1 MVFSSFIFLWFF
13 LPLIFIAGMII
24 KAPGRQNILLL
35 LGSLLFYAWGE
46 PVYILLLLASILLN
60 YLFGLGIGSAEKQN
74 VKKLL
79 LTAALV
85 INLGSLACFKYL
97 GLLSASLAALLP
109 SAGIPVIELP
119 LPVGI
124 SFFTFQAMAYIID
137 LYRGKYPPQKDPLKL
152 ALYISFFPQLIAG
165 PIVRYID
172 IEKQLTDRKI
182 SLDGVSYGI
191 RRFIYGLAKKVLIAN
206 TLADAV
212 DRLLSHGPSAIG
224 TAGCWFCAIAYTLQ
238 IYYDFSGYSDMAI
251 GLGRIFGFE
260 FRENFDLPYIS
271 RSISEFWRRWHIS
284 LGEWFREY
292 LYIPLG
298 GNRKGKARSFINLF
312 IVFALTGFWHGA
324 SWRFMAWGIYHGAFR
339 IIEKAGFED
348 FLKKHPVFSHIYTII
363 IFTIGWVIFRADSLG
378 LALEQIKQMFIPAA
392 SQISPG
398 IYTGNYKLIA
408 LAAGIF
414 FCGPAQKL
422 LGKQAQKSKDGFAE
436 LACCAVLAG
445 LCILCLGGESY
456 NPFIYFRF

>member
-13 LPLIFIAGMII
+13 LPLIFILGMTVRT
-24 KAPGRQNILLL
+24 PGRQNILLL

-46 PVYILLLLASILLN
+46 PVYILLLLASILVN
-60 YLFGLGIGSAEKQN
+60 YLFGLGIDSAKKQN
-74 VKKLL
+74 TRKLL

-85 INLGSLACFKYL
+85 MDLGALACFKYL
-97 GLLSASLAALLP
+97 GLLSSSLAAVFP
-109 SAGIPVIELP
+109 SANLPVIDLP

-137 LYRGKYPPQKDPLKL
+137 LYRGKYPAQKDPLKL

-172 IEKQLTDRKI
+172 IEKQLSERKI
-182 SLDGVSYGI
+182 TLDGVSCGI
-191 RRFIYGLAKKVLIAN
+191 RRFIFGLAKKVLIAN
-206 TLADAV
+206 ILADV
-212 DRLLSHGPSAIG
+212 TDSLLANGPSLIG
-224 TAGCWFCAIAYTLQ
+224 SAGCWLCAITYTLQ

-271 RSISEFWRRWHIS
+271 RSITEFWRRWHIS

-298 GNRKGKARSFINLF
+298 GNRKGRLRGYLNIFF
-312 IVFALTGFWHGA
+312 VFAMTGLWHGA
-324 SWRFMAWGIYHGAFR
+324 SWRFMIWGIYHGIFR
-339 IIEKAGFED
+339 MIEKAGFED
-348 FLKKHPVFSHIYTII
+348 FLKKHPIFSHIYTILV
-363 IFTIGWVIFRADSLG
+363 FVTGWVIFRAESLG
-378 LALEQIKQMFIPAA
+378 LALEQLKFMVIPTA
-392 SQISPG
+392 SQVSPG
-398 IYTGNYKLIA
+398 IYTGNYRLLA
-408 LAAGIF
+408 LAAGILL
-414 FCGPAQKL
+414 CGPAQKIF
-422 LGKQAQKSKDGFAE
+422 KKISDKTKDSFIE
-436 LACCAVLAG
+436 LVCCAVLAG